1 MMNPWTS
8 QPRRVLVIDDHL
20 LVRAGARSVI
30 DDLPGYT
37 CVGVAADA
45 VSGLRACLELR
56 PDLVLLDLQ
65 LPGPAGSDPAPGQ
78 PPALHGLE
86 LALTLQRELPRTRV
100 VVLSARTD
108 ADTVRAALRAGASAY
123 VTKDVAL
130 EQLAQALRGLG
141 DGRRWLSPEITHTLA
156 EAERPGPR
164 LTPRQRDVLT
174 LLAGGRS
181 NKEIARQLGVS
192 VKTVEYHR
200 AELITRLDLHD
211 VASLTRY
218 AVANGMVA

>member
-1 MMNPWTS
+1 MTHPWTS

-20 LVRAGARSVI
+20 LARAGARALI
-30 DDLPGYT
+30 DDLPGYS
-37 CVGVAADA
+37 CVAVAADA
-45 VSGLRACLELR
+45 AGGLRACLELR
-56 PDLVLLDLQ
+56 PDLVLLDLN
-65 LPGPAGSDPAPGQ
+65 LPAP
-78 PPALHGLE
+78 PAADGTPAPRLAGLD

-100 VVLSARTD
+100 LVLSAHAD
-108 ADTVRAALRAGASAY
+108 AATVSAALRAGASAY
-123 VTKDVAL
+123 VTKDVVL
-130 EQLAQALRGLG
+130 DQLAQALRAVCEGH
-141 DGRRWLSPEITHTLA
+141 RWLSPEA
-156 EAERPGPR
+156 AAAMAAADRPGPR
-164 LTPRQRDVLT
+164 LTPRQRDVLQ

-218 AVANGMVA
+218 AVAQGLVA